1 MDMNEGMDI
10 MEALSIGQGITGI
23 LGQVFNVGSS
33 MYKQNYLEK
42 MQREAWTRE
51 DNAIQRKVRDMQAA
65 GLNPALMYGIG
76 SGAPTSS
83 PVDPGQAHF
92 GPEMQESLSR
102 MAQIKVQ
109 ESQIAQTKAQTA
121 LTNAQ
126 AENVEADTKLKSI
139 EGTFRS
145 EKLAQEIALMM
156 SRKSNVDADT
166 AYTMLK
172 KIIDER
178 DLEFWRTYG
187 QAYNRGQSNLLG
199 DILQVF
205 EIFRQN
211 PDTVGDAVGLM
222 REVMSSTIKSIKPAT
237 QIKGLKNTLVKG
249 EKRSV
254 KEKVQSYIDN
264 NVKNIQDSRRKRE
277 QEKEIKRNKKK
288 WQKYN

>member
-1 MDMNEGMDI
+1 MEG
-10 MEALSIGQGITGI
+10 LGIGQAITGI
-23 LGQVFNVGSS
+23 LGQGFNIGSS
-33 MYKQNYLEK
+33 IYKQNYMEK
-42 MQREAWTRE
+42 MQKEAWTRE
-51 DNAIQRKVRDMQAA
+51 DNAIQRKVRDMQSA

-109 ESQIAQTKAQTA
+109 ESQIGQTKAQTA

-145 EKLAQEIALMM
+145 EKLAQDIALTM

-166 AYTMLK
+166 AYTALK
-172 KIIDER
+172 TIIDER
-178 DLEFWRTYG
+178 DLDFWTTYG
-187 QAYNRGQSNLLG
+187 QAYNRGQNNLIG
-199 DILQVF
+199 DIIQVYD
-205 EIFRQN
+205 IFRNN
-211 PDTVGDAVGLM
+211 PETVNDATRLIRDVVF
-222 REVMSSTIKSIKPAT
+222 RIIKSANPVT
-237 QIKGLKNTLVKG
+237 QVKELK
-249 EKRSV
+249 EKLKDNKKQDI
-254 KEKVQSYIDN
+254 KEKVQSFVN
-264 NVKNIQDSRRKRE
+264 KP
-277 QEKEIKRNKKK
+277 KEIIGNIKENRSQKKQQKEIERNKKK

>member
-1 MDMNEGMDI
+1 MEG
-10 MEALSIGQGITGI
+10 LSIGQGITGI
-23 LGQVFNVGSS
+23 LGQAFNVGSS
-33 MYKQNYLEK
+33 MYRQNYLEK

-83 PVDPGQAHF
+83 PIDPGQVHF
-92 GPEMQESLSR
+92 GSEMQESLSK
-102 MAQIKVQ
+102 MAQLKVQ

-126 AENVEADTKLKSI
+126 AENVEADTNLKSI
-139 EGTFRS
+139 DGTYRS

-166 AYTMLK
+166 AYTTLK

-178 DLEFWRTYG
+178 DLEFWTAYG
-187 QAYNRGQSNLLG
+187 QAYNRGQNNLLG

-211 PDTVGDAVGLM
+211 PDTVGDAVRLM
-222 REVMSSTIKSIKPAT
+222 REVMFSTIKSTNPAT
-237 QIKGLKNTLVKG
+237 QIKELKDTLVKK

-264 NVKNIQDSRRKRE
+264 NVKNIQDSRSKRE